1 VGDQRT
7 SDVGSYIF
15 FTYQEGWWKPQ
26 NSLSPQADDRSYRYI
41 PAFDGQRSG
50 EATLNVAP
58 PLTDELMQ
66 ASNMIGRPTSEAVDI
81 ALRLKSEEEVSVG
94 RLTSVATDAAPQLT
108 S

>member
-1 VGDQRT
+1 
-7 SDVGSYIF
+7 
-15 FTYQEGWWKPQ
+15 
-26 NSLSPQADDRSYRYI
+26 
-41 PAFDGQRSG
+41 
-50 EATLNVAP
+50 
-58 PLTDELMQ
+58 MQ